1 MTVMPGTGWFV
12 SVAAGYRRFRTVG
25 FAGALA
31 LAACGTDGAD
41 APPVAAPQEN
51 HAVTSAFDQEASSR
65 FLSEAQAEQAAG
77 NLAAAEE
84 SYRAAALLW
93 PDHIDAWEGLALAGE
108 ARGDVEAKAAAH
120 FVRQRVFLFP
130 TQSLATQREYR
141 VALLAYIEQEEKAD
155 DANELQLAY
164 SRALADYYAYRY
176 AERGTYQPPD
186 AEYFDLR
193 WEDVPAAA
201 LTGTLMLIYGF
212 TIATS

>member
-1 MTVMPGTGWFV
+1 MTEMPGSGLLV
-12 SVAAGYRRFRTVG
+12 SVVAVCRRSRIIS
-25 FAGALA
+25 FACALA
-31 LAACGTDGAD
+31 LAACGSDGVD
-41 APPVAAPQEN
+41 APPAAVPQES
-51 HAVTSAFDQEASSR
+51 HAAASAFDREASSR
-65 FLSEAQAEQAAG
+65 FLAEAQAERAAG

-141 VALLAYIEQEEKAD
+141 VALLSYIEQEETSD

-164 SRALADYYAYRY
+164 ARALADYYAYRY

-186 AEYFDLR
+186 TEYFDLR